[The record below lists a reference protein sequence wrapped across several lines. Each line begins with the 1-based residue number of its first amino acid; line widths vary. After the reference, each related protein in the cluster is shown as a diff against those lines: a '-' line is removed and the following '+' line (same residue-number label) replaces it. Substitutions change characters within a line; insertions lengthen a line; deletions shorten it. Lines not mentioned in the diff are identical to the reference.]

1 MAQEI
6 METSKIEKILN
17 DSGIIINDAMLDRFM
32 DTIVEMYNNIPGSYT
47 RIKLDKYLKTV
58 SRTDATIIKMFN
70 VINKDRLD
78 VCSFVPEKKPLNK
91 ELLRLGNELIVSE
104 KQVEKRNGMLCH
116 IMAFTGLPITRII
129 KLTEEDMLYLD
140 SSEYLDGYVVPFGI
154 RDVPDVSPTYHL
166 IYSISPQGKA
176 IDEPIKNPK
185 SLYND
190 LQPLLDKSKKDV
202 ILWTV
207 ENPYFEWER

>member
-6 METSKIEKILN
+6 METKEIIRILN
-17 DSGIIINDAMLDRFM
+17 GSGIIPSDTMLRRFVS
-32 DTIVEMYNNIPGSYT
+32 TIKEMYENISGSYT

-78 VCSFVPEKKPLNK
+78 VCSFVPEKRPVNA
-91 ELLRLGNELIVSE
+91 ELLLLGNRLVPQDNPVSE
-104 KQVEKRNGMLCH
+104 RNGLVCH
-116 IMAFTGLPITRII
+116 IMAFTWLPITRII
-129 KLTEEDMLYLD
+129 KLTDKDLIYTE
-140 SSEYLDGYVVPFGI
+140 SACYLDGYVVP
-154 RDVPDVSPTYHL
+154 DDL
-166 IYSISPQGKA
+166 INHDMYNIVYSISPQGKI

-190 LQPLLDKSKKDV
+190 LQPLIDKSKKDV
-202 ILWTV
+202 IIWTV
-207 ENPYFEWER
+207 ENPYFEWEM